1 MIKTLIFDLGK
12 VLVPFELQRGYAA
25 LAPHSP
31 YPPEELA
38 RRVAATDIVTRFEQ
52 GLLQPEEFFQQFS
65 ALLGLEVGYRRF
77 CALWSSIFLPET
89 LIPEDLLAGLRRNY
103 RLLVLSNTNAIHF
116 EMLRQRYPLLR
127 HFDDFI
133 LSYRVGALKPA
144 PEMYRSAIARAGCL
158 PSECFYTDD
167 IPSYV
172 EAGRQHGLDAVQFCG
187 LEQLEGELRAR
198 GIQWRVD

>member
-1 MIKTLIFDLGK
+1 
-12 VLVPFELQRGYAA
+12 
-25 LAPHSP
+25 
-31 YPPEELA
+31 
-38 RRVAATDIVTRFEQ
+38 
-52 GLLQPEEFFQQFS
+52 
-65 ALLGLEVGYRRF
+65 
-77 CALWSSIFLPET
+77 
-89 LIPEDLLAGLRRNY
+89 
-103 RLLVLSNTNAIHF
+103 
-116 EMLRQRYPLLR
+116 MLRQRYPLLR

-144 PEMYRSAIARAGCL
+144 PEMYQSAIARAGCL

-172 EAGRQHGLDAVQFCG
+172 EAGRQHGLDAVHFCG